1 MSTLPYQL
9 LLPTVFSVLCMFGTS
24 LLRWPMLMSFPFY
37 KLLVLLVLSSQLVRF
52 FCVFLSL
59 GNGTHVLL
67 MSFQVPF
74 PSSLYVAE
82 YLVRVWHPGQP
93 VVCSVCCEAGH
104 LPLPAL
110 PRARA
115 WGSPRP
121 SVLLP
126 ISEIV
131 PRSVPH
137 RCPSPK
143 LSRLPC
149 HL

>member
-1 MSTLPYQL
+1 MATLPYQL
-9 LLPTVFSVLCMFGTS
+9 LLLTLFSVLCMFGTS
-24 LLRWPMLMSFPFY
+24 LLRWPMLMLFPFY
-37 KLLVLLVLSSQLVRF
+37 KLLVLSSQLVRF
-52 FCVFLSL
+52 FCVLLSL

-67 MSFQVPF
+67 MSFQVPI

-126 ISEIV
+126 ISEVV
-131 PRSVPH
+131 PRSVLH
-137 RCPSPK
+137 HCPSLK
-143 LSRLPC
+143 LSRLLCP
-149 HL
+149 L